1 MTALYALM
9 LFLFVPKPA
18 AQSNWPLWTH
28 YVKHFIQQ
36 DGRVIDPDR
45 ENLTTSEGQSYAM
58 FFALVANDSTTFER
72 SYQWTVHNL
81 ADGNMEQNLPAWSWG
96 HKPDGTFGVTDTNS
110 ASDADMWIAYDLIQ
124 AGRLWK
130 RRDYTTA
137 GDSLLKLIAA
147 KEVSHKFSF
156 PVLLPAHTGFEHDDA
171 TILNTSYMPLFL
183 FQAAAKAQPA
193 GPWSS
198 MAAALPSLVRGATIR
213 GFATDWL
220 KIDTDGIMSP
230 APALN
235 SDTEEATGSYDAIR
249 VYLWAGLTASATPGH
264 DAILNDLSG
273 MATYMKSHALPP
285 ESVTESQ
292 PSIHGTGPISFSA
305 ALIPFLQASQ
315 AFDSVT
321 QQQKRLNAAWS
332 SRSGLYG
339 EPPRYYDQNLAMF
352 ALGYTEHRYRM
363 QNSGDLEVSWQK

>member
-1 MTALYALM
+1 M
-9 LFLFVPKPA
+9 LFLFTPKPA

-72 SYQWTVHNL
+72 SYQWTVQNL
-81 ADGNMEQNLPAWSWG
+81 ADGNLEQNLPAWSWG
-96 HKPDGTFGVTDTNS
+96 YKPDGTFGVTDTNS
-110 ASDADMWIAYDLIQ
+110 ASDADMWIAYDLLQ

-137 GDSLLKLIAA
+137 GESLLKLIAA
-147 KEVSHKFSF
+147 KEVSHSFSF

-193 GPWSS
+193 GPWSA
-198 MAAALPSLVRGATIR
+198 MAATLPSLVRGATTR

-220 KIDTDGIMSP
+220 KIDTDGIMTP
-230 APALN
+230 APPLN
-235 SDTEEATGSYDAIR
+235 SDTEEAAGSYDAIR
-249 VYLWAGLTASATPGH
+249 VYLWAGLTASATPGRN
-264 DAILNDLSG
+264 AILNDLSG
-273 MATYMKSHALPP
+273 MTAYLKSHALPP

-315 AFDSVT
+315 AFDAVT

-339 EPPRYYDQNLAMF
+339 EPARYYDQNLAMF

-363 QNSGDLEVSWQK
+363 QNNGDLEVSWQK